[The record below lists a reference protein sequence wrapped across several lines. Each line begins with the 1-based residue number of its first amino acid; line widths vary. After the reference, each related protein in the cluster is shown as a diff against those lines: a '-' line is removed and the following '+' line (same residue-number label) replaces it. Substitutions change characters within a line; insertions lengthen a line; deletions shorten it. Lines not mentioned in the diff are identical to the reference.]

1 MTDGSVGRERGDG
14 ERRSVPN
21 SVCGTKPTV
30 PKSICGTKPTVP
42 KSTSRGARVARSTI
56 ARRSSASA
64 SRGFSDAA
72 QGVFSTKCVLC
83 CRMYSLV
90 LNVFSSIYCVKNKK
104 LLGAGHG
111 GARATGVSV
120 LAVGYDVVCDE
131 GQGHAAEKGRRSGDW
146 PATVAA
152 RQGKRWQES

>member
-1 MTDGSVGRERGDG
+1 
-14 ERRSVPN
+14 
-21 SVCGTKPTV
+21 
-30 PKSICGTKPTVP
+30 
-42 KSTSRGARVARSTI
+42 
-56 ARRSSASA
+56 
-64 SRGFSDAA
+64 
-72 QGVFSTKCVLC
+72 
-83 CRMYSLV
+83 MYSLV
-90 LNVFSSIYCVKNKK
+90 LNVFSSIYCVKNKN